1 MKATQHADGVVHP
14 SNTVESPADI
24 QVLVP
29 SFKKFWWFIFLTIVY
44 SMLAAV
50 FEGLSIGLLIPFLQ
64 GMESESG
71 KAFQTGISWIDTYLL
86 AVDGTQLERLY
97 RICGLILIATWARS
111 IFAYGAAATG
121 VEGRALIVEDL
132 RMRIVDQLLS
142 VSMRFYARV
151 KTGEMINSLTNELV
165 RVGQALQVVI
175 TYIGKGFL
183 LVVYIVFMLWASWK
197 LTLLVSFFFL
207 ILSFALTKLIT
218 SIRNRGKAITMSS
231 ANFMSLATEV
241 LNGIRTVTTFNTQDY
256 ERRRLEIAMHRF
268 AQAVIKT
275 GKRSNLVMPLSQ
287 AAVTTVLVL
296 VVLLAVQ
303 FFVLEGTFDLPIL
316 LAFLF
321 ALIRLMPVV
330 QTINQSRG
338 LWAGLRSALHSIS
351 RLIATDDKP
360 YLEDGDT
367 EFKGIFKNI
376 QFENVS
382 FAYEEDELVLSDVHL
397 ELEAGKITALV
408 GASGAG
414 KSTLVDLIPRL
425 YDPTAGRILIDGVD
439 IRSLQIGTLRNKIAV
454 VSQDTFIFNASVAAN
469 ITYGLKDVP
478 MERIEEAA
486 RRASADEFIESLP
499 EKYETVLG
507 DRGTRLSGGQRQR
520 IAIARAILRDP
531 EILILDE
538 ATSALDSMTEQRVQE
553 SLGQLLQNRTVVAI
567 AHRLSTIENADKV
580 VVLENGRV
588 VESGTYEELLDIKG
602 HLWEYHSIQFQQ
614 R

>member
-29 SFKKFWWFIFLTIVY
+29 SFKKFWWFIFLTIIY

-414 KSTLVDLIPRL
+414 KSTLVDR
-425 YDPTAGRILIDGVD
+425 VD

>member
-29 SFKKFWWFIFLTIVY
+29 SFKKFWWFIFLTIIY